1 MLGDGLEAVSNENGQ
16 VIIQKKRRAAIT
28 FNSEDILN
36 SKLTVENTTVCDFA
50 IIDGDGVMVLP
61 VMQQSGD
68 NVVIDFED
76 WDIAGTWKII
86 FR

>member
-1 MLGDGLEAVSNENGQ
+1 MLGDGLEAVSNSDGQ
-16 VIIQKKRRAAIT
+16 VTIQKKRRTAIT
-28 FNSEDILN
+28 FNSGNIVGN
-36 SKLTVENTTVCDFA
+36 KFTVENAMVCDFA

-61 VMQQSGD
+61 VIQQSGD

-76 WDIAGTWKII
+76 WEITGTWKII